1 MSAACSSACG
11 RSSVGSERGFP
22 KPEAA
27 GSIPAAHSR
36 FEYRGLGKRFNPLG
50 LGPRESRFKS
60 EVPDQFLWGSQVVRR
75 LAVNQFMRR
84 FESCPHS
91 QNAGVA
97 FWLRAP
103 LLQRGAVEF
112 DPLPRHQHSEVTAR
126 LWPRGFR
133 HRSSK
138 AIHAG
143 SSPARRSMPRSFS
156 GRTKVFEAFYVG
168 SIPALGAK
176 LVLAWCTVHRRTYK
190 PLRSRSEHGLGST
203 PSASTMR
210 SKLMRMSSRFLIVRQ
225 LVRFQPDA
233 PNLWNCGRMVRR
245 STFNRGGESSI
256 LSSSTNC
263 RRRLVVGIADLQS
276 ADGSSILLAGTN

>member
-1 MSAACSSACG
+1 M
-11 RSSVGSERGFP
+11 
-22 KPEAA
+22 
-27 GSIPAAHSR
+27 
-36 FEYRGLGKRFNPLG
+36 
-50 LGPRESRFKS
+50 
-60 EVPDQFLWGSQVVRR
+60 WGSQAARQ

-112 DPLPRHQHSEVTAR
+112 DPLPRYQRSEVSAR

-176 LVLAWCTVHRRTYK
+176 LVLAWCTVHQRTYK
-190 PLRSRSEHGLGST
+190 PLRSRLEHGLGST

-210 SKLMRMSSRFLIVRQ
+210 SKLMRMSSRFLIGRQ

-233 PNLWNCGRMVRR
+233 PI
-245 STFNRGGESSI
+245 F
-256 LSSSTNC
+256 
-263 RRRLVVGIADLQS
+263 
-276 ADGSSILLAGTN
+276 GTVAEW

>member
-1 MSAACSSACG
+1 
-11 RSSVGSERGFP
+11 
-22 KPEAA
+22 
-27 GSIPAAHSR
+27 
-36 FEYRGLGKRFNPLG
+36 
-50 LGPRESRFKS
+50 
-60 EVPDQFLWGSQVVRR
+60 
-75 LAVNQFMRR
+75 MRR

-112 DPLPRHQHSEVTAR
+112 DPLPRYQHFEVTAR

-156 GRTKVFEAFYVG
+156 GRTKVFEAFYAG

-190 PLRSRSEHGLGST
+190 PLRSRLEHGLGST

-210 SKLMRMSSRFLIVRQ
+210 SKLMRMSSRFLIGRQ

-233 PNLWNCGRMVRR
+233 PSFWNCGRMVRR
-245 STFNRGGESSI
+245 STFNRDGESSI
-256 LSSSTNC
+256 LSSSTNETI
-263 RRRLVVGIADLQS
+263 LPA
-276 ADGSSILLAGTN
+276 SSSG